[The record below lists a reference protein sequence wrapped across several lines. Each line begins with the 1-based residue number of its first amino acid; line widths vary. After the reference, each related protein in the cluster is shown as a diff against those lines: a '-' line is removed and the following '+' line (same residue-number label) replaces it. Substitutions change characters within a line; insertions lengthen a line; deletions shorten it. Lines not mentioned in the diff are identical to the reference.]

1 MNLALKYVAGVLE
14 YASDLCSRL
23 ITILVISVI
32 LLLYSCQKNDSSKLF
47 EIINPEYSNLQ
58 FSNDI
63 SIDSNFNALA
73 YEYIYNGSG
82 VGVGD
87 FNNDGLPDLFFGG
100 NQVSSRLYLNKG
112 DFTFEDIT
120 ERAGVNTDRWC
131 TGISVVDINND
142 GWKDIYISV
151 AGYNKTPEQMKNM
164 LFIHQG
170 LNENGTPL
178 FVESAE
184 QYGLADTG
192 YSTQAAFFDYDKD
205 GDLDMY
211 LLTNALEKEL
221 RSKLRPKR
229 VHGEAASTDR
239 LFQNQ
244 GDNHFIDV
252 SASAGIQIE
261 GYGLGV
267 NISDL
272 NGDAWPD
279 VYAANDFFSN
289 DLMWINQ
296 KDGTFVNEAGK
307 YLSHQTH
314 NGMGV
319 DIADFNNDQLPDIAV
334 LDMLPENHYR
344 QKMMIPYV
352 NRDRFKMNNNF
363 DYEDQYMRNT
373 LQLNR
378 GSKYSEI
385 GNLSGIAATDWSW
398 SVLFADFDLDMKKD
412 IFISNGYRKDVT
424 NLDYINY
431 SSYNQLFGTVDA
443 KTQQAVKDLEN
454 TPDVPLS
461 NYIFRNRGDLTFEDM
476 TEKWGLN
483 FKTFSNG
490 AAFAD
495 LDNDGDLDLIANNID
510 QPASI
515 YKNNAESLHNNY
527 IKIKLAHSDPVK
539 NLNSKVLLFSS
550 GEIQLQELSPYRG
563 YKSTVEDIIIFG
575 VDTFSIIDSISV
587 IWSDET
593 TTTLRKVAS
602 NQFLEITQSSS
613 TPLLTSKDQ
622 RPSIFDMV
630 PDNAGLNFH
639 HLSNNHD
646 DLKIQRTLP
655 HEHSKI
661 GPAIAVGDINNDGLE
676 DVFTGGNLD
685 QESFFWVQNTDETFS
700 SIQSNDLACQAADA
714 LFLDVDGDGDLDLYV
729 VAGGTAGGR
738 DGNAYQDRLLINHN
752 GTFIDETSQRL
763 PSIESSGSVV
773 KSSDIDQD
781 GDPDL
786 FVGGRI
792 VPTMYPTAPESYI
805 LINEKG
811 VFKKETADSWKQ
823 PGMVTDARFTDLDG
837 DHHQDLIIVGEWT
850 PIQFYSMT
858 SEGLIRKEVNLQ
870 YLDGTTYASDG
881 WWFHV
886 EVADLDD
893 DGDMD
898 LLVGNLG
905 ENTTLEATDQY
916 PLEIYAADFDNNGV
930 IDPLISCYING
941 QKHLLHERDLLIN
954 QIPAMKR
961 RFPSYSRYA
970 ESSFS
975 QILTPEEQEKAQ
987 HLQAFT
993 LKSAILENKGNWSFT
1008 VHPLPNISQLSP
1020 IMSSQFR
1027 DFNGDGTLD
1036 ILTVGNFSAAET
1048 TQIGKHDA
1056 SQGELIG
1063 QFERLQLQPIRDYQL
1078 GFTFDGD
1085 LSRLI
1090 PLRVG
1095 AKDHILYATY
1105 GGKVKILSIIDY
1117 NKNI

>member
-1 MNLALKYVAGVLE
+1 MKLALKDVNSVLE
-14 YASDLCSRL
+14 YASVLR
-23 ITILVISVI
+23 I
-32 LLLYSCQKNDSSKLF
+32 LLIPSIIISCSILFSSCQKKESTTLF
-47 EIINPEYSNLQ
+47 TIVDPGYSNIQ

-63 SIDSNFNALA
+63 SIDSSFNALA

-87 FNNDGLPDLFFGG
+87 FNNDGLQDLFFGG
-100 NQVSSRLYLNKG
+100 NQVTSRLYLNKG
-112 DFTFEDIT
+112 EFKFEDIT
-120 ERAGVNTDRWC
+120 ARAGVTTDKWC

-170 LNENGTPL
+170 IDENGIPS
-178 FVESAE
+178 FIESAE
-184 QYGLADTG
+184 KYGVADTG

-229 VHGEAASTDR
+229 IHGEAASTDR
-239 LFQNQ
+239 LYENQN
-244 GDNHFIDV
+244 GKYFTDV
-252 SASAGIQIE
+252 SATAGIQIE

-272 NGDAWPD
+272 NGDSWPD
-279 VYAANDFFSN
+279 IYAANDFFSN

-296 KDGTFVNEAGK
+296 KDGTFKNEAGK
-307 YLSHQTH
+307 YLQHQTH

-352 NRDRFKMNNNF
+352 NRDRFKMNRNF

-378 GSKYSEI
+378 GTKYSEI

-398 SVLFADFDLDMKKD
+398 SVLFADVDLDMKKD

-443 KTQQAVKDLEN
+443 KTQQAVEDLEN

-461 NYIFRNRGDLTFEDM
+461 NYIFRNKGDLTFEDM
-476 TEKWGLN
+476 TEDWGLD

-495 LDNDGDLDLIANNID
+495 LDNDGDLDIIANNID

-515 YKNNAESLHNNY
+515 YKNNAELLQKKF
-527 IKIKLAHSDPVK
+527 IKIKLTHSDPVK
-539 NLNSKVLLFSS
+539 NFNSKVLLYCS
-550 GEIQLQELSPYRG
+550 GEIQLQELSPHRG
-563 YKSTVEDIIIFG
+563 YKSTVEDILLFG
-575 VDTFSIIDSISV
+575 VDTFSIVDSISV

-593 TTTLRKVAS
+593 TTTLRNVAS
-602 NQFLEITQSSS
+602 NQTLDISESSRTPLAKSSS
-613 TPLLTSKDQ
+613 ITRPL
-622 RPSIFDMV
+622 FDTLS
-630 PDNAGLNFH
+630 DNAGIHFQHN
-639 HLSNNHD
+639 SNLHD

-661 GPAIAVGDINNDGLE
+661 GPAIAVGDINNDGL
-676 DVFTGGNLD
+676 DDIFTGGNLQ
-685 QESFFWVQNTDETFS
+685 QESVFWLQDENESFAPTQ
-700 SIQSNDLACQAADA
+700 SIDLSCQTTDA
-714 LFLDVDGDGDLDLYV
+714 LFLDVDGDGDMDLYV
-729 VAGGTAGGR
+729 VAGGTAAGSEGL
-738 DGNAYQDRLLINHN
+738 AYQDRLLINHG
-752 GTFIDETSQRL
+752 GTFRDETDTRL
-763 PSIESSGSVV
+763 PTLPTSGSVV
-773 KSSDIDQD
+773 RSSDVDQD

-792 VPTMYPTAPESYI
+792 SPTRYPSPPESYI
-805 LINEKG
+805 LINEEG
-811 VFKKETADSWKQ
+811 VFKKQASDPRTQ
-823 PGMVTDARFTDLDG
+823 PGMVTDARFTDLNG
-837 DHHQDLIIVGEWT
+837 DQNPELIVVGEWT
-850 PIQFYSMT
+850 PIRFYSIT
-858 SEGLIRKEVNLQ
+858 SGGIAPKEVKLH
-870 YLDGTTYASDG
+870 YPDGSRFASDG

-905 ENTTLEATDQY
+905 ENTTLEASAQY

-941 QKHLLHERDLLIN
+941 RKHLLHERDLLIN
-954 QIPAMKR
+954 QIPGMKK
-961 RFPSYSRYA
+961 RFPSYARYA
-970 ESSFS
+970 EAAFS
-975 QILTPEEQEKAQ
+975 EILTPEEQEKAQ
-987 HLQAFT
+987 HLQAYT
-993 LKSAILENKGNWSFT
+993 LRSAILENKGDWSFI

-1020 IMSSQFR
+1020 VMSSQIR
-1027 DFNGDGTLD
+1027 DFNGDGMLD
-1036 ILTVGNFSAAET
+1036 VLTTGNFSAAET

-1056 SQGELIG
+1056 SQGELIV
-1063 QFERLQLQPIRDYQL
+1063 QVNNFSFQPVNDIQM

-1085 LSRLI
+1085 LSRLVLLKI
-1090 PLRVG
+1090 G
-1095 AKDHILYATY
+1095 NSDHLIYSTY

-1117 NKNI
+1117 NKII

>member
-1 MNLALKYVAGVLE
+1 MLE
-14 YASDLCSRL
+14 YASVVRTLL
-23 ITILVISVI
+23 IPFAFLSYIFLF
-32 LLLYSCQKNDSSKLF
+32 YSCQKTSNNKLF
-47 EIINPEYSNLQ
+47 EIIDPEYSNLY

-63 SIDSNFNALA
+63 STDSNFNALA

-87 FNNDGLPDLFFGG
+87 FNNDGLQDLFFGG
-100 NQVSSRLYLNKG
+100 NQISSKLYLNKG

-120 ERAGVNTDRWC
+120 TRAGVTTDKWC
-131 TGISVVDINND
+131 TGISVVDINSD

-151 AGYNKTPEQMKNM
+151 AGYNKAPEEMTNM

-170 LNENGTPL
+170 IDENGIPS
-178 FVESAE
+178 FIESAE
-184 QYGLADTG
+184 KYGLADSG

-229 VHGEAASTDR
+229 TQGEAASTDR
-239 LFQNQ
+239 LYQNQ
-244 GDNHFIDV
+244 NGNFFTDV
-252 SASAGIQIE
+252 SATAGIQIE

-272 NGDAWPD
+272 NGDSWPD

-296 KDGTFVNEAGK
+296 KDGTFKNEAGK
-307 YLSHQTH
+307 YLQHQTH

-352 NRDRFKMNNNF
+352 NRDRFKMNRNF

-378 GSKYSEI
+378 GAKYSEI

-431 SSYNQLFGTVDA
+431 SSYNQLFGTVGA

-461 NYIFRNRGDLTFEDM
+461 NYIFRNNGDLTFEDM
-476 TEKWGLN
+476 TEDWGLN

-495 LDNDGDLDLIANNID
+495 LDNDGDLDLITNNID

-515 YKNNAESLHNNY
+515 YKNNSTSLQKNY
-527 IKIKLAHSDPVK
+527 IKIKLANSNPAK
-539 NLNSKVLLFSS
+539 NFNSKVLLYCS
-550 GEIQLQELSPYRG
+550 GEIQLQELSPHRG
-563 YKSTVEDIIIFG
+563 YKSTVEDILIFG
-575 VDTFSIIDSISV
+575 VDTFSTVDSISV

-602 NQFLEITQSSS
+602 NQTLEISELSS
-613 TPLLTSKDQ
+613 TPFSGSTGSGHAL
-622 RPSIFDMV
+622 FDTV
-630 PDNAGLNFH
+630 AENAGINFEH
-639 HLSNNHD
+639 KSNLHD

-661 GPAIAVGDINNDGLE
+661 GPAIVVGDINNDGF
-676 DVFTGGNLD
+676 DDIFTGGNLQ
-685 QESFFWVQNTDETFS
+685 QESVFWLQDKNETFS
-700 SIQSNDLACQAADA
+700 PIQSIDLSCQTADA
-714 LFLDVDGDGDLDLYV
+714 LFLDIDGDNDMDLYV
-729 VAGGTAGGR
+729 VAGGTAAGS
-738 DGNAYQDRLLINHN
+738 DGVAYQDRLLINYS
-752 GTFIDETSQRL
+752 GTFHDETSKRL
-763 PSIESSGSVV
+763 PNIATSGSVIRSADV
-773 KSSDIDQD
+773 DQD

-792 VPTMYPTAPESYI
+792 APTMYPSTPESYI
-805 LINEKG
+805 LINEGG
-811 VFKKETADSWKQ
+811 VFKKQIFNSRAQ
-823 PGMVTDARFTDLDG
+823 PGMVTDARFTHLD
-837 DHHQDLIIVGEWT
+837 DNQDPDLIIVGEWT
-850 PIQFYSMT
+850 PIRFYSIT
-858 SEGLIRKEVNLQ
+858 SEGLSPKEVDLR
-870 YLDGTTYASDG
+870 YPDGTPYASDG

-905 ENTTLEATDQY
+905 ENTTLEASSQY

-954 QIPAMKR
+954 QIPGMKR
-961 RFPSYSRYA
+961 RFPSYAKYA
-970 ESSFS
+970 EASFS
-975 QILTPEEQEKAQ
+975 DILTPEEQEKAQ
-987 HLQAFT
+987 HLQAYT

-1008 VHPLPNISQLSP
+1008 VHPMPNINQLSP
-1020 IMSSQFR
+1020 IMSSQIR
-1027 DFNGDGTLD
+1027 DFTGDGKPD

-1056 SQGELIG
+1056 SQGELIV
-1063 QFERLQLQPIRDYQL
+1063 QFKNFSFQPANNVQI

-1085 LSRLI
+1085 LSRLV
-1090 PLRVG
+1090 PLKIGDR
-1095 AKDHILYATY
+1095 DHLIYSTY
-1105 GGKVKILSIIDY
+1105 GGRVKILSITDY
-1117 NKNI
+1117 NKIL